1 MIACFLSNISAK
13 CYKNPSM
20 LSRVIAKNVGD
31 VFLRLSVV
39 DCADDELFNN
49 IISNPYHS
57 TLPKETVSSYG
68 LMSNSDKRE
77 LLNKSSRLVESCFI
91 VRMLYED
98 TLSIYLLLHCWLCV
112 LSESSDNASLSY

>member
-98 TLSIYLLLHCWLCV
+98 TLSIYLLLHC
-112 LSESSDNASLSY
+112 